1 MPKTMYFLG
10 VTTAQS
16 SIHKIFPRWS
26 ALAGV
31 EDAVLRGIDL
41 AVDAPPAA
49 CRAAVRTI
57 LDDPDAA
64 GGLVTTHKVSVF
76 THARDLFT
84 GFDTDAEA
92 LGEVNCIVRR
102 RGVLEGLATD

>member
-1 MPKTMYFLG
+1 MAQHAFECNNSAIADVKVGNYRLAMPNNMYFLG

-16 SIHKIFPRWS
+16 SIHKIFPRWT

-31 EDAVLRGIDL
+31 GDAALRGIDL
-41 AVDAPPAA
+41 AVDAPPAKY
-49 CRAAVRTI
+49 RAAVRTI

-76 THARDLFT
+76 TH
-84 GFDTDAEA
+84 
-92 LGEVNCIVRR
+92 
-102 RGVLEGLATD
+102 